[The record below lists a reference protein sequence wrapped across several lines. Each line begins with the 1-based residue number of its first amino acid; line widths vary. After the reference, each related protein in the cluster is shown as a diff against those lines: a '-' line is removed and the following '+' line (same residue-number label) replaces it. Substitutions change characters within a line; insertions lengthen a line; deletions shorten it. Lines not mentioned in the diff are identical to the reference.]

1 VGHKIGKDED
11 VGAAL
16 IRLVRDDLAA
26 ARAGLRG
33 NGGAPR
39 RIHRARQRLKRAR
52 SLLKVLKPALGPNA
66 LTAKTKIRAAA
77 RLLAGARDADA
88 AAASARGLR
97 AEAGDGNG
105 ASLDRLVT
113 AMSREAAAK
122 HARTPAMAT
131 AAALISDAEFSL
143 AGLNG
148 KVAGADLLE
157 RALAKSFREGS
168 RALRCAE
175 DSLAMPDLHRWR
187 KEVKHLWHLLRLSR
201 KRLPARANKLAGKL
215 EKLGHILGVDHD
227 HAILATK
234 LADGPSGEPTLTRR
248 FALIARKRRAL
259 EAEAFALGDRFY
271 GKSPKRFAR
280 RLNIG

>member
-1 VGHKIGKDED
+1 MGHKIGKDED
-11 VGAAL
+11 VGTAL
-16 IRLVRDDLAA
+16 VRLVRDDLAA

-33 NGGAPR
+33 NDGAPR

-52 SLLKVLKPALGPNA
+52 SLLKVLKPALGPNG
-66 LTAKTKIRAAA
+66 LTAKEKIREAA

-97 AEAGDGNG
+97 AEAGTANG

-113 AMSREAAAK
+113 AMSREAAAT
-122 HARTPAMAT
+122 HARAPAMAT
-131 AAALISDAEFSL
+131 AAALISDAELSL

-148 KVAGADLLE
+148 HVAGVDLLE
-157 RALAKSFREGS
+157 EALAKSFREGS

-215 EKLGHILGVDHD
+215 AKLGHILGVDHD
-227 HAILATK
+227 HAILAAK
-234 LADGPSGEPTLTRR
+234 LADGPSSEPTLTRR

-271 GKSPKRFAR
+271 GKSRKRFAR
-280 RLNIG
+280 RLNID